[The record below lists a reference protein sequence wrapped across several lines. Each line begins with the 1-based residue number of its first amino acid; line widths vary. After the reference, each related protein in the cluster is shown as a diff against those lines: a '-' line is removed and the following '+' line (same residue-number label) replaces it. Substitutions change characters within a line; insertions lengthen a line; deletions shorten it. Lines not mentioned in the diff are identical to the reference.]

1 MTTHGEVKDGAKST
15 QSFFVLVGGQG
26 VRCQH
31 QEVGGGGQ
39 GHQGVD
45 HQDGGSRQDVGG
57 PSW

>member
-1 MTTHGEVKDGAKST
+1 MKHKA
-15 QSFFVLVGGQG
+15 QLFFVLAGGQG

-45 HQDGGSRQDVGG
+45 HQDGGSRQDVGR